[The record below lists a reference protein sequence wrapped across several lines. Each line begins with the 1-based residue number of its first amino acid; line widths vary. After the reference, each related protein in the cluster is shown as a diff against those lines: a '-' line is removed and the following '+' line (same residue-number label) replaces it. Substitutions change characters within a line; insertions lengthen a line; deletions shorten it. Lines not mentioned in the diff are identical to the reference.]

1 MILNLLFS
9 LTFISLNRFVNYFF
23 LFINAVLLFSACKK
37 DYITGGNAEDVNI
50 YKNISTYDY
59 LASNPL
65 YDTLIQVIDAAGFKD
80 KFNEANTALF
90 IPSDY
95 SVYNYLSQRTAV
107 VQETI
112 SQDSF
117 FGLDSLLYYM
127 KNNVNNTRDSL
138 LMYMIAQPLLYSSL
152 TDAGAFYQ
160 TELPGDSVVVSY
172 EYTRNDQLGY
182 NGTVSTVP
190 QVVYFTQIWYP
201 YELSSKNT
209 AGDIP
214 ESVGVRT
221 LVKTSGLQTRTG
233 IVNALDNSHTLFF
246 YGTKQ

>member
-1 MILNLLFS
+1 MISMKKNIETCLLPVLLMALFS
-9 LTFISLNRFVNYFF
+9 GG
-23 LFINAVLLFSACKK
+23 CKK
-37 DYITGGNAEDVNI
+37 DYITGGKTEDVNM
-50 YKNISTYDY
+50 YKNITTYDY
-59 LASNPL
+59 LASNSL

-80 KFNEANTALF
+80 KINTANTTLF
-90 IPSDY
+90 VPSDY
-95 SVYNYLSQRTAV
+95 SVYNYLSERTAL

-112 SQDSF
+112 SQDSV

-138 LMYMIAQPLLYSSL
+138 LMYMVAQPLAYSSL
-152 TDAGAFYQ
+152 TDAGAYYA
-160 TELPGDSVVVSY
+160 TELPGDSVVISY
-172 EYTRNDQLGY
+172 EYTRDGNLGY
-182 NGTVSTVP
+182 NGTVSSVP
-190 QVVYFTQIWYP
+190 QVVYFTQMWYP
-201 YELSSKNT
+201 YNLNSQNT

-221 LVKTSGLQTRTG
+221 LIKTSGIQTQTG